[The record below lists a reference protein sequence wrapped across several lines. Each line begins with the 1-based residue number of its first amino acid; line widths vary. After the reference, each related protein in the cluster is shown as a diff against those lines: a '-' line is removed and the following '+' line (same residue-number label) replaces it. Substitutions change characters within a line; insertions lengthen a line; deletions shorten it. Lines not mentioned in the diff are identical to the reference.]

1 MRPEMTRRQ
10 SARRPES
17 GPVKRGFLR
26 PGALCSLAAA
36 AVLAFAG
43 AGTAVAQPSGGPG
56 APAARATTASSGS
69 AGSSNSTARLSDG
82 TVVDSAA
89 AASKVQDYWTP
100 ERMKNAIP
108 LDAPDPGT
116 PPSGSAGPAAAPTG
130 EPGSTEPVA
139 PTVPGRAGLRE
150 PLINE
155 SAAVGKV
162 FFTDP
167 SDGKDHVCSGSAL
180 NSPSR
185 QLVITAGSCVHGG
198 QGKTWMTNWIYAPRY
213 RSSSYPFGTY
223 AAKQFRAFDAWMS
236 SSAPSRNVGLVTTW
250 PQNGTRLVDATGGQ
264 GLSWNYPQNVDVTAL
279 TYSLD
284 RSDGEIQ
291 QWCTGTTARGYFSGT
306 IGLYCSLGTRS
317 PGGPWLREFDNST
330 GLGHVNGV
338 MSAID
343 CSDWNQSSYFDD
355 GVKSMVDAQGSVT

>member
-116 PPSGSAGPAAAPTG
+116 PPSGSAGPVAAPTG

-150 PLINE
+150 PLIDE

-213 RSSSYPFGTY
+213 RSGSYPFGTY

-250 PQNGTRLVDATGGQ
+250 PQNGTRLVDATGGRA
-264 GLSWNYPQNVDVTAL
+264 SP
-279 TYSLD
+279 
-284 RSDGEIQ
+284 
-291 QWCTGTTARGYFSGT
+291 GTTRRTWTSRP
-306 IGLYCSLGTRS
+306 SPTRS
-317 PGGPWLREFDNST
+317 TAATARSSSGAPAPPRGATSAGPSGSTAASAPGHPAAPGCASST
-330 GLGHVNGV
+330 TPPA
-338 MSAID
+338 SAT
-343 CSDWNQSSYFDD
+343 ST
-355 GVKSMVDAQGSVT
+355 A